1 MCRSGFLR
9 AWPRRPAAFEA
20 GKQNGRAL
28 ARPFYSGRILLV
40 RRMRAGRLSVIVAL
54 DRMIHA
60 LVARPT
66 AAMPAPPP
74 VQRKPIRPVIAV
86 RTVLPMR
93 AIAAVVA
100 VLAVLWLA
108 VLRLLMLWLIAGDE

>member
-1 MCRSGFLR
+1 MCRSGFWR
-9 AWPRRPAAFEA
+9 AWPRRPAAFIA

-40 RRMRAGRLSVIVAL
+40 CRMRAGRLSVIVAL

-86 RTVLPMR
+86 RTVLPVR
-93 AIAAVVA
+93 AMLR
-100 VLAVLWLA
+100 LAVLWLA

>member
-1 MCRSGFLR
+1 
-9 AWPRRPAAFEA
+9 
-20 GKQNGRAL
+20 
-28 ARPFYSGRILLV
+28 
-40 RRMRAGRLSVIVAL
+40 MRAGRLSVIVAL

-66 AAMPAPPP
+66 AAMPAPAP

-86 RTVLPMR
+86 RTVLPVR

-100 VLAVLWLA
+100 VLRLAMLRLAMLRLAVLWLAVLWLA